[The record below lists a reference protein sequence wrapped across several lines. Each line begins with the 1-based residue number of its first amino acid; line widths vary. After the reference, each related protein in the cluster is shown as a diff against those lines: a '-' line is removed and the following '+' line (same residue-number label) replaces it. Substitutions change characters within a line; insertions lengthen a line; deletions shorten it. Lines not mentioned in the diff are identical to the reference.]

1 LDEVNDFVVD
11 TGHGVSTNKASE
23 GLIISFQSDL
33 EPSAP
38 VINENSNEFP
48 SSLVHPKRQAS
59 TSCFI

>member
-1 LDEVNDFVVD
+1 MDDFVVD
-11 TGHGVSTNKASE
+11 TGHSVSTNKASE
-23 GLIISFQSDL
+23 GSIISFKSDP